1 MKRGGREA
9 DFALHNLS
17 FNRHICQPTA
27 VPSLQHF
34 STLSSPLISFSLFLS
49 LSPSYVNL
57 PKNTMTT
64 YHPSPPWCLV
74 LLLAFLNVARAQ
86 SPLVDFN
93 RMGTVGLVGAFAG
106 LDFFNSSANVSFNSS
121 TSTLLSRS
129 ADGSLTHI
137 ASTNSGGVISAGC
150 AIGNIYYVAG
160 IFSSIGDTSAS
171 NVASYNPSSG
181 TFSALGTGGPN
192 GRVNALFC
200 DSTRNK
206 LWAGGQFSS
215 PASAVAVWDTKASSW
230 SAPPFGG
237 LTGAAAEVSSITTNA
252 SQASLFFSG
261 SFIATFQG
269 SGAPLNTTNNPNV
282 PFSSGATPFSSS
294 LVPVPLEQAQIQG
307 SPSSTDPSFSNIQN
321 ILCPAGNDG
330 PGQTWFA
337 ADGNGAQITVRT
349 FQSISASGVRLG
361 NTFLDGRGTTAFTY
375 VGVLS
380 GVLTSLTSLAV

>member
-1 MKRGGREA
+1 
-9 DFALHNLS
+9 
-17 FNRHICQPTA
+17 
-27 VPSLQHF
+27 
-34 STLSSPLISFSLFLS
+34 
-49 LSPSYVNL
+49 
-57 PKNTMTT
+57 
-64 YHPSPPWCLV
+64 
-74 LLLAFLNVARAQ
+74 
-86 SPLVDFN
+86 
-93 RMGTVGLVGAFAG
+93 MGTVGLVGAFAG
-106 LDFFNSSANVSFNSS
+106 LDFFNSSSANASFDPS

-129 ADGSLTHI
+129 ADGSLTRI
-137 ASTNSGGVISAGC
+137 ASTNSGGTISAGC

-160 IFSSIGDTSAS
+160 NFSSIGDTSAS

-192 GRVNALFC
+192 GPINTLYC
-200 DSTRNK
+200 DSTHNK
-206 LWAGGQFSS
+206 LWAGGHFSS

-237 LTGAAAEVSSITTNA
+237 LAGAAAEVSSITTNA

-261 SFIATFQG
+261 SFITTFQG
-269 SGAPLNTTNNPNV
+269 NGAALNTTNNPNV

-307 SPSSTDPSFSNIQN
+307 SPSSSDPSFSNVQN

-337 ADGNGAQITVRT
+337 ANGNGAQITVRT
-349 FQSISASGVRLG
+349 FQSIRASGVRLG

-380 GVLTSLTSLAV
+380 DTLTTCLTSLVV